1 MGNTQVTEYLRHSYI
16 NLRRHMVNKGLQ
28 EAGFLPTQEDKDCI
42 KHGMVPPQ
50 LMVDGCHFKKEG
62 YRIFEHTCGPDG
74 AQIYY
79 PCKIFKR
86 EYKMID
92 EINVGSSSISN
103 IKTKYCEDNDPNWWM
118 DHWC

>member
-1 MGNTQVTEYLRHSYI
+1 MIRYIVEITQGDEYNHKGDCFYI
-16 NLRRHMVNKGLQ
+16 SESEIEK
-28 EAGFLPTQEDKDCI
+28 I
-42 KHGMVPPQ
+42 
-50 LMVDGCHFKKEG
+50 KKEG

-103 IKTKYCEDNDPNWWM
+103 IKTKYCEDNDTNWWM